1 MDIFGKKK
9 NGAGRDW
16 PGPPRAALGG
26 LGRGGAA
33 RKAVEQA
40 LERALER
47 ADPLAGLGRG
57 C

>member
-9 NGAGRDW
+9 SGAGRDW
-16 PGPPRAALGG
+16 PGPPRAASGG
-26 LGRGGAA
+26 FGPGGAA